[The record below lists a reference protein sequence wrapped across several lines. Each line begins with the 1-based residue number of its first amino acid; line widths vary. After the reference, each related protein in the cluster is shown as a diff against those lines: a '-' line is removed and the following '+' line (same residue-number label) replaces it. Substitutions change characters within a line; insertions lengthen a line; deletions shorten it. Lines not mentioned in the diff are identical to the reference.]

1 MEKPH
6 QYKASGSSAY
16 GAPKF
21 KQVGDVRR
29 ERYVNNFMTTQAMD
43 EQQASVIAAPF
54 ELDQQY
60 RQNLLQTTDAQIK
73 DFGERGDFEN
83 MTVDIYRA
91 STDFNKK
98 KEPLAKNLAAY
109 TAYQEGLEKLYNDGD
124 IDSEDKDGTMLLS
137 RQGYQGLS
145 FDESGQA
152 NYFRGV
158 EAVHNPDIDALLDKA
173 IGNIEKE
180 EYDYQRSNEGNQLG
194 AGEDGAFTVRQ
205 KSSVSQHQSGRSPE
219 RVAAVFDNV
228 MRRPDVMAYLNRK
241 SEIHA
246 AQMQGKEGEYLSE
259 TSKNVD
265 EALVGLDAAIAE
277 ETDSDKAAM
286 LEAQRGQL
294 EEMKAEIAEAMEDP
308 EEASKLM
315 QELDKNHRIQ
325 EYKDQ
330 YLTSYGLMNTTVD
343 KQSTSTI
350 LGYDK
355 VWLQNEKLRKKFKQQ
370 FELQTPAI
378 TISNETMTYTD
389 ALGGTYEDAK
399 NTIKSVDASM
409 MDMRENLDRTDIS
422 AGTRKMY
429 ENQYNNFAA
438 LRASYLERFTQEFEN
453 MSPEMLDNP
462 EYLRLKNN
470 VENAKSRGIE
480 NTGSEDGFGGAFAS
494 GVESASPQGGIAS
507 IIALGMWAGVKSWFS
522 DDPSDHTGSSLKSPE
537 QQMLEFMEGNGLS
550 SDAFNLSTGGSVDYA
565 PTVTMDRMP
574 GLDQKKQAAFRN
586 ALNGL
591 FTGGMSGASDLMV
604 YAPKGDGEM
613 QTITNS
619 TEDMVTINDIRDD
632 GNLPADASMKSYG
645 VIAVNPMGA
654 APMIKVN
661 WTSKDEGKTGS
672 LYVPIQ
678 QGSLMNLGDGGV
690 AQYLDSSYISFM
702 TSIEGGQWN
711 KKNTATI
718 PYHTEKLDE
727 TTGLYVDA
735 PEGKGAIHV
744 KYERNEDGSVKKK
757 MARFISDSGIKS
769 EEYDVLSPDFESI
782 LMNGDGGSRIVPDT
796 NY

>member
-21 KQVGDVRR
+21 KRVGDVRR

-43 EQQASVIAAPF
+43 EQQASVLAAPF
-54 ELDQQY
+54 ELDKQY
-60 RQNLLQTTDAQIK
+60 RQNLLQNTDAQIK
-73 DFGERGDFEN
+73 GFGERGDFEN

-91 STDFNKK
+91 STEFNKK
-98 KEPLAKNLAAY
+98 KEPLAKNLANY
-109 TAYQEGLEKLYNDGD
+109 TAYQEELEKLYNDGK
-124 IDSEDKDGTMLLS
+124 IDSEDKNGTMFLS
-137 RQGYQGLS
+137 TQGYQGLS
-145 FDESGQA
+145 FDESGQG
-152 NYFRGV
+152 NYFTGIS
-158 EAVHNPDIDALLDKA
+158 AVHNPGIDGLLDEA

-180 EYDYQRSNEGNQLG
+180 EYDFQRSNEGNQLG
-194 AGEDGAFTVRQ
+194 AGEDGAFTVKQ
-205 KSSVSQHQSGRSPE
+205 KSSVSKHQSGRSPE

-265 EALVGLDAAIAE
+265 EALVGLDAAIEE
-277 ETDSDKAAM
+277 ETDSDNAAM
-286 LEAQRGQL
+286 LKAQRGQL

-308 EEASKLM
+308 EEAAKLV

-343 KQSTSTI
+343 KETTSTI

-355 VWLQNEKLRKKFKQQ
+355 VWLQNEKLRKKFEQQ

-389 ALGGTYEDAK
+389 PMGGTYQTADDA
-399 NTIKSVDASM
+399 IKSVDRSM
-409 MDMRENLDRTDIS
+409 ANMRENLDKTNIS
-422 AGTRKMY
+422 AGTRAMY
-429 ENQYNNFAA
+429 ESQYNNLAA
-438 LRASYLERFTQEFEN
+438 LRGTYFERFTQEFEN
-453 MSPEMLDNP
+453 NDPEMLDNP
-462 EYLRLKNN
+462 EYLRLKDLI
-470 VENAKSRGIE
+470 ENGSSRGNID
-480 NTGSEDGFGGAFAS
+480 TSSIHVGST
-494 GVESASPQGGIAS
+494 GGIPV
-507 IIALGMWAGVKSWFS
+507 LGLGLRINAWFS
-522 DDPSDHTGSSLKSPE
+522 DDAKDVVKSPE
-537 QQMLEFMEGNGLS
+537 QQMIEFMAGNGLR
-550 SDAFNLSTGGSVDYA
+550 SDAFDMSTGGSVDYA

-574 GLDQKKQAAFRN
+574 GLDHKKQAAFRSG
-586 ALNGL
+586 LNGL
-591 FTGGMSGASDLMV
+591 FTGGMSGASNLMV

-619 TEDMVTINDIRDD
+619 TADMVTISDLRDD
-632 GNLPADASMKSYG
+632 DILPNDATMQSYG

-661 WTSKDEGKTGS
+661 WTSKDEGETGS

-678 QGSLMNLGDGGV
+678 QGSLRDLGEGV
-690 AQYLDSSYISFM
+690 TQYLDSSYISFM

-727 TTGLYVDA
+727 ATGLYVDA

-744 KYERNEDGSVKKK
+744 RYERNDNGSVKRK
-757 MARFISDSGIKS
+757 MARFISDSGVES
-769 EEYDVLSPDFESI
+769 GEEYDVLSQDFENI

>member
-98 KEPLAKNLAAY
+98 KAPLAKNLADY
-109 TAYQEGLEKLYNDGD
+109 TAYQEELEKLYNDGKL
-124 IDSEDKDGTMLLS
+124 DSEDKDGTMLLS

-158 EAVHNPDIDALLDKA
+158 EAVHNPDIDALLDEA

-355 VWLQNEKLRKKFKQQ
+355 VWLQNEKLRKKFEQQ

-462 EYLRLKNN
+462 EYLRLKKA
-470 VENAKSRGIE
+470 VDSGAPSPASAGNASA
-480 NTGSEDGFGGAFAS
+480 TGDFGS
-494 GVESASPQGGIAS
+494 G
-507 IIALGMWAGVKSWFS
+507 LGLPLLVYSWFS
-522 DDPSDHTGSSLKSPE
+522 DEGKDVQKSYE
-537 QQMLEFMEGNGLS
+537 QQMMEFMEGNGLR
-550 SDAFNLSTGGSVDYA
+550 SDAFDLSTGGSVDYA
-565 PTVTMDRMP
+565 PTVTMDHMP
-574 GLDQKKQAAFRN
+574 GLDKNKQAAFRN
-586 ALNGL
+586 GLNGL

-604 YAPKGDGEM
+604 YAPKGDEGM

-632 GNLPADASMKSYG
+632 GTLPVDASMKSYG

-661 WTSKDEGKTGS
+661 WTSKDEGTTGS

-678 QGSLMNLGDGGV
+678 QGSIMSLGEGV

-744 KYERNEDGSVKKK
+744 RYERNEDGSVKKK
-757 MARFISDSGIKS
+757 MARFISDSGVKS
-769 EEYDVLSPDFESI
+769 DEYDVLSPDFESI